1 MEKYTLTL
9 DKNNF
14 ILSIAHTENDNIE
27 LDISKINLRYLG
39 AYQLIDG
46 DIVLNEERKAEIID
60 EEEEADKQIEITE
73 LKEYLIST
81 SDVAN
86 DFVEQLFSLTNPLTF
101 VSDLI
106 SLMSL
111 YKNTYKSILEQR
123 KQARERIKE
132 LEK

>member
-86 DFVEQLFSLTNPLTF
+86 DFVEQLFSVTNPLAF